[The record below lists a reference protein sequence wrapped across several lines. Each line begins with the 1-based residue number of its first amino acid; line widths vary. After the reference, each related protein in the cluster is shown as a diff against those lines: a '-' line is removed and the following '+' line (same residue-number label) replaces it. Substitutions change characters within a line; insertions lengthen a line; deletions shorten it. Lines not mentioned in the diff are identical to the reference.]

1 MVPTDLTMG
10 LASKNLTVPDTNT
23 RDMIPDCEPQ
33 ALVENLTQK
42 LNNIDNHLFLT
53 DVKESCKASLEPHTM
68 LTPLTLKTENG
79 DSRMMPLNSC
89 TPVSS
94 DLQISEDN
102 VIQNFEKTL
111 EIIKTAMNSQILEV
125 KSGSQGT
132 GETTQNAQINYSMQL
147 PSVNSIPDNKL
158 PDSSQ
163 CSSFLTVMP
172 TKHNIPQSEALHKED
187 QIQDI
192 LEGLQNL
199 KLETDI
205 SAPPSQAT
213 LINKSVALSPT
224 PTKST
229 PNIIVQPVS
238 EVIHVQLNDRV
249 NKPFVCQNQGCNY
262 SAPGD

>member
-1 MVPTDLTMG
+1 MG

-163 CSSFLTVMP
+163 CSSFP
-172 TKHNIPQSEALHKED
+172 NCNA
-187 QIQDI
+187 
-192 LEGLQNL
+192 
-199 KLETDI
+199 
-205 SAPPSQAT
+205 
-213 LINKSVALSPT
+213 NKT
-224 PTKST
+224 
-229 PNIIVQPVS
+229 
-238 EVIHVQLNDRV
+238 
-249 NKPFVCQNQGCNY
+249 
-262 SAPGD
+262 